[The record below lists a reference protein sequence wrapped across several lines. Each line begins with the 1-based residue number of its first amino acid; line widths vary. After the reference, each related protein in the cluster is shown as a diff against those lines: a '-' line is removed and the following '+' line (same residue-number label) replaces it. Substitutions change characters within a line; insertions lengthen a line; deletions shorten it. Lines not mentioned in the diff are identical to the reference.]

1 MHHNAK
7 FGYKIGEGMAELAA
21 LQTGNAGTILTRCV
35 FESLVFHGIFLPVS
49 TSSADCLMV
58 SVQPL
63 CAITCINN
71 SVHVKNPKPW
81 QPHHCMAMKILH
93 TLIEMASAASAPE
106 GTKKYLKKHKKTY
119 I

>member
-21 LQTGNAGTILTRCV
+21 LRIGNAGTILTQRM
-35 FESLVFHGIFLPVS
+35 FESLVCQGISLPVS
-49 TSSADCLMV
+49 TSSADCLTV

-63 CAITCINN
+63 CTITCINN
-71 SVHVKNPKPW
+71 SGHVKNPKPW
-81 QPHHCMAMKILH
+81 QPYHCMDMKILH

-106 GTKKYLKKHKKTY
+106 GTKKY
-119 I
+119 